1 MTLGGSM
8 YTFRKGFTLIELL
21 IVVAIIGV
29 LTAVGIPMYQG
40 YIATAKVNTSKEN
53 HARVRDFI
61 AASFTKCATGPT
73 TQIPLK
79 SGENGDIENINCNTE
94 ISAFAGKFVAHFQ
107 NDGWKNPHDGNQYC
121 CAAGAGGAQGLKA
134 GANTLIDTSGLNN
147 LIINTN
153 IGTEV
158 GANDYRKNTVIKE

>member
-1 MTLGGSM
+1 M

-53 HARVRDFI
+53 HARARDFI

-73 TQIPLK
+73 TSIPLK
-79 SGENGDIENINCNTE
+79 VSVETTEDVLCSGDAEV
-94 ISAFAGKFVAHFQ
+94 FAPKFIDHFQ
-107 NDGWKNPHDGNQYC
+107 YDGWKNPHDGNEFC
-121 CAAGAGGAQGLKA
+121 CSADAPLLKLGENTQITA
-134 GANTLIDTSGLNN
+134 SGNTLTIK
-147 LIINTN
+147 TN
-153 IGTEV
+153 IGKEDGT
-158 GANDYRKNTVIKE
+158 DDFRTNTIIKE

>member
-1 MTLGGSM
+1 V

-53 HARVRDFI
+53 HFRARDFI

-73 TQIPLK
+73 TGIPLK
-79 SGENGDIENINCNTE
+79 NNKAGGTE
-94 ISAFAGKFVAHFQ
+94 DVSCSETAGTFATKFIAHFE
-107 NDGWKNPHDGNQYC
+107 NDNWKNPHDGNQYC
-121 CAAGAGGAQGLKA
+121 CSAGAPKLKGGTNTQITASGNVVTLK
-134 GANTLIDTSGLNN
+134 
-147 LIINTN
+147 TN
-153 IGTEV
+153 IGKEDGTDDEIT
-158 GANDYRKNTVIKE
+158 NTVIKE

>member
-1 MTLGGSM
+1 M

-53 HARVRDFI
+53 HSRARDFI

-73 TQIPLK
+73 TSIPLK
-79 SGENGDIENINCNTE
+79 NSAAATE
-94 ISAFAGKFVAHFQ
+94 DVACSNDATAFSTKFISHFQ
-107 NDGWKNPHDGNQYC
+107 NDGWKNPHDGNQFC
-121 CAAGAGGAQGLKA
+121 CSASAPVLKD
-134 GANTLIDTSGLNN
+134 GANTQLTGSGNTLT
-147 LIINTN
+147 IKTN
-153 IGTEV
+153 IGKEDGT
-158 GANDYRKNTVIKE
+158 DDFLTNTVIKE